1 MRRIR
6 TEHFSSETVREARTK
21 INSNQER
28 FNSSNEFMH
37 IMWTAFFLG
46 AICQDNKFVRL
57 KQFQKLVLRASSR
70 FQTLETTT
78 STRPF
83 HLSGNLWLNT
93 NYEGFLN
100 IPWVILRM
108 HKPILHDAWVLCVV
122 RVLKNAPILQ
132 LYSSH
137 FWILTAL
144 PFYSNMLFHLITSD
158 KRSFEFLFH
167 ANSCITRA
175 SWWPGKKGCFDC
187 FKQQS

>member
-1 MRRIR
+1 MRTTTENNLKKSLLSCMRRIR

-83 HLSGNLWLNT
+83 HLSGNLWWNT
-93 NYEGFLN
+93 NYEGFLKHYL
-100 IPWVILRM
+100 IVI
-108 HKPILHDAWVLCVV
+108 CC
-122 RVLKNAPILQ
+122 LKSGVGF
-132 LYSSH
+132 SSLKSVNNR
-137 FWILTAL
+137 LTCHSR
-144 PFYSNMLFHLITSD
+144 F
-158 KRSFEFLFH
+158 
-167 ANSCITRA
+167 
-175 SWWPGKKGCFDC
+175 GKHGT
-187 FKQQS
+187 